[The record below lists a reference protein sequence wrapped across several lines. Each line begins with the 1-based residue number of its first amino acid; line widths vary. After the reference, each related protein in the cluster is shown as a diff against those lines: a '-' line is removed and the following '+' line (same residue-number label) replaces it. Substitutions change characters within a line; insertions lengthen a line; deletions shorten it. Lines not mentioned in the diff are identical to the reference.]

1 MVDNSFFNEIL
12 SPQFNTGAVLDLS
25 RGGKALII
33 SDLHMGTGRSDDLAH
48 NGDLVISLLNEYY
61 FERGWYLVLNGD
73 IEELQRHSLALVRER
88 WPRLYQVYDR
98 FFQAGRLFKILGNH
112 DENLLFEKSYPYPVY
127 NAVRIE
133 TGQIPIYVYH
143 GHQSSKFYTDYKSIL
158 QAGIRYI
165 LKPFGIRNTVA
176 RNPYRR
182 FFVEK
187 KAYQFSRDHHCI
199 SIIGHTHRA
208 LFESLGR
215 FDYIKFEIER
225 LCRDYPAAAGADRER
240 IAREVAALHKEL
252 GKLKRKERRNVLRQS
267 LYGDE
272 LPVPCLFN
280 SGSAIGKKGV
290 NAIELDK
297 DTIAL
302 VYWFTEG
309 KGKKFV
315 NRGWYEIEKLE
326 NTPYRRSVLN
336 QDRMDYIKARIELL
350 GKVGKAKSKEKKAS
364 NLRGLFQKLK
374 FWHSPAYMARKT

>member
-1 MVDNSFFNEIL
+1 MDNRFFSEML
-12 SPQFNTGAVLDLS
+12 SPQGNTAAVLDLS
-25 RGGKALII
+25 REGKALII
-33 SDLHMGTGRSDDLAH
+33 SDLHMGTGRSDDLAQ
-48 NGDLVISLLNEYY
+48 NGELVISLLNDYY
-61 FERGWYLVLNGD
+61 FKRGWYLVLNGD

-88 WPRLYQVYDR
+88 WPRLYQVFDR
-98 FFQAGRLFKILGNH
+98 FFQAGRLYKILGNH
-112 DENLLFEKSYPYPVY
+112 DEDLLFEKNYPYPVY
-127 NAVRIE
+127 SALRIE
-133 TGQIPIYVYH
+133 TGQLPIYVYH
-143 GHQSSKFYTDYKSIL
+143 GHQSSKFYTDYKSL
-158 QAGIRYI
+158 LRAGIRYI

-176 RNPYRR
+176 QNPYRR

-187 KAYQFSRDHHCI
+187 KSYQFSLDHNCI

-225 LCRDYPAAAGADRER
+225 LCRDYPAAMGTDRER
-240 IAREVAALHKEL
+240 IALEVAALQREL
-252 GKLKRKERRNVLRQS
+252 RKLKRKERRNVLRQS

-309 KGKKFV
+309 KGKKFI
-315 NRGWYEIEKLE
+315 NRGWYEVESLE
-326 NTPYRRSVLN
+326 NTPYRRSILN
-336 QDRMDYIKARIELL
+336 QERMVYINARIELL
-350 GKVGKAKSKEKKAS
+350 GKAGKEQPKEKKAGIENKS
-364 NLRGLFQKLK
+364 ALL
-374 FWHSPAYMARKT
+374 